1 MLRGSSVCTPQP
13 WSTFAEK
20 TEFTKGNLVS
30 IYLIFAG
37 LCLLGILYINRRL
50 RLYLLQEKEKNE
62 EMYRDGGR
70 KSPGIIICYLVSQM
84 SWYSSLF
91 FSSRSTAR
99 YGISGAVYSAL
110 AGALAVSLMAPLAV
124 QLKTKAPG
132 ARTFLQVIYA
142 RFGKWPHILFCTIAL
157 TINVTALLTLLTR
170 ATRGLIQNTGVTS
183 EEVVLAVF
191 IFVVGMGLTY
201 GGISGIYTAAYIYV
215 GFFLWFSLVL
225 GCAVFL
231 DPAKFP
237 LGSFENI
244 YDLINCQIGPEGN
257 YNQSFLTFRSTLSA
271 LDTIEEFGTVLSDIK
286 RHLQNTG
293 ARYSRDTG
301 YTASESS
308 AMLSEDSETGA
319 LSSVANTDP
328 NIAPT
333 S

>member
-1 MLRGSSVCTPQP
+1 MPVIRFSPALTICPL
-13 WSTFAEK
+13 F
-20 TEFTKGNLVS
+20 
-30 IYLIFAG
+30 
-37 LCLLGILYINRRL
+37 LLP
-50 RLYLLQEKEKNE
+50 K
-62 EMYRDGGR
+62 
-70 KSPGIIICYLVSQM
+70 
-84 SWYSSLF
+84 
-91 FSSRSTAR
+91 

-257 YNQSFLTFRSTLSA
+257 YNQSFLTFRSTSSA
-271 LDTIEEFGTVLSDIK
+271 LDTIEEFGSKLDFAVSFTPQYWPNKMLF
-286 RHLQNTG
+286 LQT
-293 ARYSRDTG
+293 
-301 YTASESS
+301 ESATFS
-308 AMLSEDSETGA
+308 
-319 LSSVANTDP
+319 
-328 NIAPT
+328 NIDLHIQT
-333 S
+333 